1 MKIRVNL
8 GKDSY
13 DIVLER
19 GCLARAADY
28 LDLNRKVLIV
38 TDDGVPARYAACVEA
53 ACKEPVVCTIP
64 GGEDH
69 KTLETYKKLLSLMLA
84 QGFGRKDCVVAV
96 GGGICGDLAGFT
108 AASYMRG
115 VDFYN
120 IPTTLLSQVDSS
132 IGGKTA
138 VNLDGIKNVVGAFY
152 QPRKVL
158 IDPEVLNTLPRRQ
171 IAAGLAEALKM
182 AATFDPALFELFEQA
197 PRLPDSLVPGQEE
210 VRDKPD
216 DKNMTDGNVRSNQIT
231 RSGENVQSGAN
242 SWSDGNM
249 IDRIIESSL
258 RIKGR
263 VVEEDEKEQGLRRV
277 LNFGHTI
284 GHGIE
289 SRCLDGS
296 LYHGECVALGML
308 PMSGPAVRGRLI
320 PIYEKLGLPV
330 TCSME
335 PEAVYQAIAHD
346 KKAEGGMIRIICCDR
361 IGSYEIKKVNLSE
374 LKDKVIDTVSG
385 SYSSV
390 SSL

>member
-1 MKIRVNL
+1 MTLKVNL

-19 GCLARAADY
+19 GCLGRAGDY
-28 LDLNRKVLIV
+28 LNLDRKVLIV
-38 TDDGVPARYAACVEA
+38 TDEGVPGEYAAKLEVA
-53 ACKEPVVCTIP
+53 SKEPVVCVIP

-69 KTLETYKKLLSLMLA
+69 KTLASYEKLLSRMLEA
-84 QGFGRKDCVVAV
+84 GFGRKDCVVAV
-96 GGGICGDLAGFT
+96 GGGICGDLAGFV
-108 AASYMRG
+108 ASSYMRG

-152 QPRKVL
+152 QPKKVL
-158 IDPEVLNTLPRRQ
+158 IDPDVLKTLPKRQ

-182 AATFDPALFELFEQA
+182 AVTFDEDLFKIFEDT
-197 PRLPDSLVPGQEE
+197 PESLDSFPTLGDVQRTTTSLDSKNKQSQKKEVTLWPGGQ
-210 VRDKPD
+210 
-216 DKNMTDGNVRSNQIT
+216 G
-231 RSGENVQSGAN
+231 
-242 SWSDGNM
+242 
-249 IDRIIESSL
+249 IDRIIEESL

-289 SRCLDGS
+289 SQCLDGS

-308 PMSGPAVRGRLI
+308 PMCSKEIRNRLI
-320 PIYEKLGLPV
+320 PIYKKLGLPSS
-330 TCSME
+330 CSLD
-335 PEAVYQAIAHD
+335 PEAVWKAIAHD
-346 KKAEGGMIRIICCDR
+346 KKAEDRMIRIVSCDK
-361 IGSYEIKKVNLSE
+361 IGNYEVKKVDLTD
-374 LKDKVIDTVSG
+374 LKDKVA
-385 SYSSV
+385 SV
-390 SSL
+390 VTGCAE